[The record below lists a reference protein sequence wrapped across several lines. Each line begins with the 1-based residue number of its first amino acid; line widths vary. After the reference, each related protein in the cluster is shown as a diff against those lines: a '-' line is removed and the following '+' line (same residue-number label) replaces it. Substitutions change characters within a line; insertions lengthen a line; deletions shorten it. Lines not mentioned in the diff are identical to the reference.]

1 MLNIQPNLNKSYFIQ
16 GKNIM
21 KPEELDKLVETLIF
35 VSNLDGE
42 LTEDEQSIIDV
53 VKKNVES
60 FKKAYLEVWSDYTL
74 SDDDKKRLRNL
85 WTNIMLETT
94 KTAIKDQ
101 RYTKD
106 ELSLVYRIFS
116 TLINGM
122 E

>member
-106 ELSLVYRIFS
+106 ELSLVFRIFS